1 MKYSV
6 KLAIGI
12 ALLSSSA
19 NAELLELKP
28 SNTTYNLSSPSGLPI
43 SGVFNEPVGSNG
55 QAPTHEEYGDPTK
68 NQFTGYYSSGAVV
81 SPAIERAD
89 SLNPSATLAENAENL
104 DLPRSSDGE
113 YRLTFAASG
122 KAIMS
127 AQPSILFG
135 GIIPPPDKKF
145 ENGTDILINNPMSFW
160 DEKPYKQKIGISEL
174 YSTVVGK
181 VIVKTT
187 LDHML
192 KADDLINIRNT
203 QKWSGEYVVERIIDE
218 KTFQYDLLLT
228 ESEAERENTSRIGTI
243 GPKKINLDGS

>member
-6 KLAIGI
+6 KLFSGL
-12 ALLSSSA
+12 ALLSSSVH
-19 NAELLELKP
+19 AELLELKP

-81 SPAIERAD
+81 TPAIERAN
-89 SLNPSATLAENAENL
+89 SLNPSSTLAENAENL

-122 KAIMS
+122 KGIMS

-145 ENGTDILINNPMSFW
+145 ENGTDNSRN
-160 DEKPYKQKIGISEL
+160 
-174 YSTVVGK
+174 
-181 VIVKTT
+181 
-187 LDHML
+187 H
-192 KADDLINIRNT
+192 KAKRNRHNRCIC
-203 QKWSGEYVVERIIDE
+203 K
-218 KTFQYDLLLT
+218 
-228 ESEAERENTSRIGTI
+228 
-243 GPKKINLDGS
+243 

>member
-6 KLAIGI
+6 KLYFGL
-12 ALLSSSA
+12 ALLSSSVH
-19 NAELLELKP
+19 AELLELKP

-55 QAPTHEEYGDPTK
+55 QAPTHEEYGDPTI

-81 SPAIERAD
+81 TPAIERAN
-89 SLNPSATLAENAENL
+89 SLNPSSTLAENAENL

-145 ENGTDILINNPMSFW
+145 ENGADILINNPMSFW
-160 DEKPYKQKIGISEL
+160 DEQPYKQKIDITEF
-174 YSTVVGK
+174 YSPAVGK
-181 VIVKTT
+181 VIVKTSVNH
-187 LDHML
+187 LL
-192 KADDLINIRNT
+192 KADDIINIRNT
-203 QKWSGEYVVERIIDE
+203 QKWSGRHVVETIIDE
-218 KTFQYDLLLT
+218 KTCLLYT
-228 ESEAERENTSRIGTI
+228 SPSPRDVEESRMPSSA
-243 GPKKINLDGS
+243 